1 MAIELYQEPTKK
13 MNLYLYIPP
22 ASAHPAGCIKGTVYG
37 LTRRY
42 YYYAQNTF
50 RHRRLLNRG
59 WNRDF
64 MRKLILEAC
73 AAVERKAALPP
84 APVILN
90 QAINGEGE
98 RLFIHIVYHP
108 DDISRKRIQELYQ
121 QHCGDLLRA
130 ELGIV
135 RPTIA
140 YSRPKNIGDYIT
152 KAKLHQASGQTS
164 SIIMGEFKNGLAPT

>member
-1 MAIELYQEPTKK
+1 

-22 ASAHPAGCIKGTVYG
+22 VTAHPAGCIKGTVYG

-42 YYYAQNTF
+42 YAQNTF
-50 RHRRLLNRG
+50 RHDYIMFVRLLYRRLLNRG

-64 MRKLILEAC
+64 MRKLVLEAC
-73 AAVERKAALPP
+73 AAVKRKAALPP
-84 APVILN
+84 APVILD
-90 QAINGEGE
+90 QAINDEEE
-98 RLFIHIVYHP
+98 RLFLHVVYHP

-121 QHCGDLLRA
+121 QPCGDLFRA

-152 KAKLHQASGQTS
+152 KAKLHQAPGQTS
-164 SIIMGEFKNGLAPT
+164 SIILGEFKNGLAPT